1 MKSNLE
7 VENINIQLQRDL
19 CVCRKHLENVS
30 KNNVN
35 VKEQLE
41 MFFRTNLSAIKKL
54 RKPMDDGWIQLG
66 IGGASGKK
74 ELAELDTAD
83 GFGGKTG

>member
-1 MKSNLE
+1 
-7 VENINIQLQRDL
+7 
-19 CVCRKHLENVS
+19 
-30 KNNVN
+30 
-35 VKEQLE
+35 
-41 MFFRTNLSAIKKL
+41 
-54 RKPMDDGWIQLG
+54 LG